1 MISLKHNNFTKAS
14 VLSDDTEMSFRLF
27 SRSEREITTDCNVYC
42 YALSFI
48 FVYFRVVK
56 EKSLLIVMFLSNKP
70 QVSTVYKL
78 INNAGS
84 W

>member
-42 YALSFI
+42 YNIIIVAFIINII
-48 FVYFRVVK
+48 FV
-56 EKSLLIVMFLSNKP
+56 MFITIIFT
-70 QVSTVYKL
+70 Q
-78 INNAGS
+78 
-84 W
+84 